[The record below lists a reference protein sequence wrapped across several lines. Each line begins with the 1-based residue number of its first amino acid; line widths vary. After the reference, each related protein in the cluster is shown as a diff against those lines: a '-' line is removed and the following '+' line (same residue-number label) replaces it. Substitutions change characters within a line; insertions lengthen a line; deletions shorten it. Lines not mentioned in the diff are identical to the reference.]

1 MAEPRP
7 TLSLT
12 IPQGEVRAVVLVLHG
27 GREHGTD
34 LVRPTQLSVVRML
47 PFARAL
53 RRRGAASG
61 LAVARLRYRVRG
73 WNGAGESPLADAR
86 WALGRIAERFGD
98 AVPVAL
104 LGYSMGGRVAVTTA
118 GEPVVRVVVAL
129 APWLTD
135 ADPVAGLAG
144 RHVLFV
150 HGGADHTTDPRAT
163 MAFAERAR
171 PVAASC
177 RVVIVRREGH
187 PMMRR
192 PWLWH
197 RLATDAVVT
206 GLGLGQ
212 PPARPEHTAGG
223 GSAPRG

>member
-1 MAEPRP
+1 MAEPRAS
-7 TLSLT
+7 LSLT
-12 IPQGEVRAVVLVLHG
+12 IPRGDVRAVVLVLHG

-47 PFARAL
+47 PFAHAL

-86 WALGRIAERFGD
+86 WALSRIAERFGD
-98 AVPVAL
+98 VPVAL
-104 LGYSMGGRVAVTTA
+104 VGYSMGARVAVAAA
-118 GEPVVRVVVAL
+118 GDPVVRVVVAL

-135 ADPVAGLAG
+135 TDAVAGLAG

-150 HGGADHTTDPRAT
+150 HGSDDRTTSPRAT
-163 MAFAERAR
+163 MAFAERSR
-171 PVAASC
+171 PIAASC
-177 RVVIVRREGH
+177 SVVILARERH

-197 RLATDAVVT
+197 RLATEAVLT
-206 GLGLGQ
+206 RLGLGE
-212 PPARPEHTAGG
+212 PPARPELSAGG
-223 GSAPRG
+223 GSSPRG

>member
-1 MAEPRP
+1 MAEPRAS
-7 TLSLT
+7 LSLT
-12 IPQGEVRAVVLVLHG
+12 IPRGDVRAVALVLHG

-86 WALGRIAERFGD
+86 WALGRLAERFGD
-98 AVPVAL
+98 VPVAL
-104 LGYSMGGRVAVTTA
+104 VGYSMGARVAVATA
-118 GEPVVRVVVAL
+118 GDPEVRVVVAL

-135 ADPVAGLAG
+135 TDPVAGLTG

-150 HGGADHTTDPRAT
+150 HGSDDQKTSPRAT

-177 RVVIVRREGH
+177 SVVILARERH

-206 GLGLGQ
+206 RLGLGEA
-212 PPARPEHTAGG
+212 PARPERAAGG
-223 GSAPRG
+223 GSSPRG